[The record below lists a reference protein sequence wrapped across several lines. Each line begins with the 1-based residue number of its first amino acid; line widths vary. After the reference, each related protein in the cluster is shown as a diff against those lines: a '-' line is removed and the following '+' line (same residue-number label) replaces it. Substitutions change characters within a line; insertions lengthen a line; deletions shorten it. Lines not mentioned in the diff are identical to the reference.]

1 MELMQASNQWAT
13 RPADERFTSLTEL
26 LAHTKGQREASV
38 ARVLA
43 NRRVMAAPVENDET
57 GKGLVII
64 ERQSGAPA
72 LPSHW
77 SFGQLC
83 GRVGAPAGYL
93 RTLPAA
99 MAADCVNYGLQARDT
114 VDELGFLLRQEGHGN
129 PASLAAVT
137 GPNYG
142 RIWNAEIAQAL
153 VKRFGDGINGAFR
166 VPGEF
171 GQRVEVTKENTTLYA
186 GDRDMFVFLADED
199 HRIEVPNRRNGQSG
213 SMARGLFVYNS
224 EVGAQTLGVAAF
236 LFDYVCC
243 NRIVWGAEGF
253 KEIKIRHTSGAP
265 DRWIEQVQPAI
276 QRYANGAASIIQDKI
291 IEAQAKKIGDRER
304 VDAFLNT
311 RFTKSQAKA
320 INLAHEA
327 EEGRPIETLWDV
339 TVGATAY
346 ARTIEWQD
354 ERVDIERKAGAVMAL
369 AA

>member
-1 MELMQASNQWAT
+1 MELMQASTQWAN

-26 LAHTKGQREASV
+26 LEHTRAQRENSV

-43 NRRVMAAPVENDET
+43 NRRVMAAPVDNDET
-57 GKGLVII
+57 GKGLVIV

-77 SFGQLC
+77 AFGQLC

-99 MAADCVNYGLQARDT
+99 MAADCVNYGLQARES
-114 VDELGFLLRQEGHGN
+114 VDELGFLLRNEERGN

-142 RIWNAEIAQAL
+142 RIWNAEIAKSL
-153 VKRFGDGINGAFR
+153 VQRFGDGVTGDFR

-171 GQRVEVTKENTTLYA
+171 GEAVEITKANTTLYA
-186 GDRDMFVFLADED
+186 GDRDMFVFLADET
-199 HRIEVPNRRNGQSG
+199 HRIEVPNRRNGEPG
-213 SMARGLFVYNS
+213 SLARGLFVYNS

-236 LFDYVCC
+236 LFDYTCS

-253 KEIKIRHTSGAP
+253 REIKIRHTSGAP

-276 QRYANGAASIIQDKI
+276 QRYANGAASIVQDQI
-291 IEAQAKKIGDRER
+291 IAAQAKKIGDQDR
-304 VDAFLNT
+304 VAAFLAS
-311 RFTKSQAKA
+311 RFTKAQAKA
-320 INLAHEA
+320 ITLAHEA
-327 EEGRPIETLWDV
+327 EEGRPIETLWDA
-339 TVGATAY
+339 TTGATAY

-354 ERVDIERKAGAVMAL
+354 DRVDIERKAGAILAL

>member
-13 RPADERFTSLTEL
+13 RPADERFPSLTDL
-26 LAHTKGQREASV
+26 LAHTRAQREASV
-38 ARVLA
+38 SRVLA
-43 NRRVMAAPVENDET
+43 NRRVMAAPVEGDES
-57 GKGLVII
+57 GKGLVIV
-64 ERQSGAPA
+64 ERQSGVPA

-77 SFGQLC
+77 AFGQLC

-99 MAADCVNYGLQARDT
+99 MAADCVNYGLQARQE
-114 VDELGFLLRQEGHGN
+114 VDELGFLLRQEGHGL
-129 PASLAAVT
+129 PAALAAVT

-142 RIWNAEIAQAL
+142 RIWNAEIAKSMVQ
-153 VKRFGDGINGAFR
+153 RFGDGVTGDFK

-171 GQRVEVTKENTTLYA
+171 GKDVPITKDNTTIYA
-186 GDRDMFVFLADED
+186 GDRDMFVFLADEK
-199 HRIEVPNRRNGQSG
+199 HRIEVPNRRNGETG
-213 SMARGLFVYNS
+213 TLARGLFVYNS
-224 EVGAQTLGVAAF
+224 EVGSQTLGVAAF

-276 QRYANGAASIIQDKI
+276 QRYANGAASIVQDQI
-291 IEAQAKKIGDRER
+291 IAAQAKKIGDKER
-304 VDAFLNT
+304 VDAFLKS
-311 RFTKSQAKA
+311 RFTVAQAKA
-320 INLAHEA
+320 ISLAHEA
-327 EEGRPIETLWDV
+327 EEGRPIETLWDA

-354 ERVDIERKAGAVMAL
+354 DRVDIERKAGALMQL